1 MNAATHPAPGMSG
14 VHRDKSKARAL
25 ALVMHAAF
33 IVLLVFGVS
42 WQKKPETP
50 VVADLWSSL
59 PPIPQPVQPKVDVT
73 PPEPVPPTPKPVPRV
88 EPPPVPKAA
97 PAPVVKPDIA
107 IQKKE
112 KEKKAPPK
120 EQPKAEPKKDDKA
133 AREKKEAEARKAAER
148 EAHDKKILEIER
160 AAEAKAAAE
169 KAAADRARASEMQK
183 YVVGIQSKVWAR
195 VALPADLQG
204 NPEAEFTVSLLPG
217 GELLNVTMRRSS
229 GNAAYD
235 AAIERAIRQAQP
247 FNVPSGDDFHRYF
260 RQFPMTFRP
269 R

>member
-1 MNAATHPAPGMSG
+1 MHMAMSSTVNAVPGLSATR
-14 VHRDKSKARAL
+14 RDKNKARMLAL
-25 ALVMHAAF
+25 AMHAAF

-50 VVADLWSSL
+50 VIADLWSTL
-59 PPIPQPVQPKVDVT
+59 PPMQQPKIDLP
-73 PPEPVPPTPKPVPRV
+73 PPEPPPAPKPAPRV

-97 PAPVVKPDIA
+97 PAPVAKPDIA
-107 IQKKE
+107 LKKKEKE
-112 KEKKAPPK
+112 KEKKA
-120 EQPKAEPKKDDKA
+120 EPKAEPKKADDKA

-183 YVVGIQSKVWAR
+183 YVAGIQSKVWAR
-195 VALPADLQG
+195 VALPQDLQG
-204 NPEAEFTVSLLPG
+204 NPEAEFVVSLLPG
-217 GELLNVTMRRSS
+217 GELLNVTMRKSS

-247 FNVPSGDDFHRYF
+247 FAVPSGDDFQRYF